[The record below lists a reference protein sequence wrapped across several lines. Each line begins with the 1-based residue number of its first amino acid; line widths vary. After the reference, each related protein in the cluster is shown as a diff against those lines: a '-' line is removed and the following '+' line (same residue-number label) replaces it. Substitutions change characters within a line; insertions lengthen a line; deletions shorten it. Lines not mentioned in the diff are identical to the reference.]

1 MRWLGWFRRRRETAA
16 PEIQPFSLPV
26 DLKPLEPKDPDYVV
40 GEVEMSETGMFRLFP
55 WRKKS
60 DDE

>member
-1 MRWLGWFRRRRETAA
+1 MRWFGWFRAKPVQ
-16 PEIQPFSLPV
+16 PEIPGFTLPV
-26 DLKPLEPKDPDYVV
+26 DIKPLEPKDPDYVV